1 MFGCAVCLLVIKLLS
16 EESKEK
22 QTDVEIKFIVQVNE
36 VKYNKQQ
43 VLSILFSLFSSE
55 QMNN

>member
-1 MFGCAVCLLVIKLLS
+1 MFGCAACLLVIKLLS
-16 EESKEK
+16 EESKDK
-22 QTDVEIKFIVQVNE
+22 QTDVEINFIVQVNE

-55 QMNN
+55 KMNN